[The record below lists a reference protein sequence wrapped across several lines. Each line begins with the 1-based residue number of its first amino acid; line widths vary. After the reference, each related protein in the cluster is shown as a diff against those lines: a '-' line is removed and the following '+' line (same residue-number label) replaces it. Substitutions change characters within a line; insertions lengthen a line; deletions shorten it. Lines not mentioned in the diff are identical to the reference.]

1 MKPHERQAKIL
12 ELLHQR
18 GYIAVDD
25 LSKSMNVSTM
35 TIRRDLDQLQQINL
49 ITRHYGGASLSP
61 EQESL
66 KYRNNSAEFGVT
78 LATEREDW
86 EWPWMLRKTLHLEE
100 KQKIGK
106 VAASFVHEDD
116 IIVMDAGTTTIQVA
130 KNLTQNHLTVIS
142 NFLPILYLLS
152 TRTNIELIGIGGT
165 LAKGNQW
172 FIGPNVVDSIRSVN
186 ANLAIMATTGLSI
199 TKGLTNRK
207 LHDAEIKRAMIK
219 IAEKV
224 ILVMDSSKMHRHTLA
239 TVGPLE
245 MIDILVT
252 DTSISDE
259 DRKAIESKGVEVI
272 IAE

>member
-12 ELLHQR
+12 ELLHQQ
-18 GYIAVDD
+18 GYITVDD
-25 LSKSMNVSTM
+25 LSNSMDVSTM

-49 ITRHYGGASLSP
+49 ITRHFGGASLSP
-61 EQESL
+61 EQENL
-66 KYRNNSAEFGVT
+66 KYRNNPTEFGVT
-78 LATEREDW
+78 LATERKDW

-106 VAASFVHEDD
+106 IAASFVHEDD
-116 IIVMDAGTTTIQVA
+116 VIVMDAGTTTVQVA
-130 KNLTQNHLTVIS
+130 RNLTQNHLTVIS

-152 TRTNIELIGIGGT
+152 TQTNIELIGIGGT

-172 FIGPNVVDSIRSVN
+172 FTGPDVVNTIHSMN
-186 ANLAIMATTGLSI
+186 ANLAIMATTGLSL

-207 LHDAEIKRAMIK
+207 LHDAEIKRAMIE

-245 MIDILVT
+245 MINILVT
-252 DTSISDE
+252 DTGISNE
-259 DRKAIESKGVEVI
+259 DKKAIEDKGVEVVVV
-272 IAE
+272 E

>member
-1 MKPHERQAKIL
+1 
-12 ELLHQR
+12 
-18 GYIAVDD
+18 
-25 LSKSMNVSTM
+25 M
-35 TIRRDLDQLQQINL
+35 TIRRDLDQLQQVNL

-61 EQESL
+61 EQENL
-66 KYRNNSAEFGVT
+66 KYRNNSTEFGVT
-78 LATEREDW
+78 LAIERKDW
-86 EWPWMLRKTLHLEE
+86 EWPLMLRKTLHLEE

-106 VAASFVHEDD
+106 VAASLVHEDD

-142 NFLPILYLLS
+142 NFLPTLYLLS
-152 TRTNIELIGIGGT
+152 TQTNIELIGLGGT

-172 FIGPNVVDSIRSVN
+172 FTGPGVVNAIRSMN
-186 ANLAIMATTGLSI
+186 ANLAIMATTGLSL

-207 LHDAEIKRAMIK
+207 LHDAEIKRTMIE

-224 ILVMDSSKMHRHTLA
+224 ILVTDSSKIHRHALA

-245 MIDILVT
+245 MINILVT
-252 DTSISDE
+252 DAGISDE
-259 DRKAIESKGVEVI
+259 DKKAIEERGVEVI